1 MHLCRG
7 RNCGHY
13 GRTTDWLGVESFK
26 LNKNNTKRH
35 LSCALGCASHRI
47 KHERYKI
54 NNPNYQSISNAIWNL
69 IHNPVNNAKTQELA
83 RVENEA
89 RIQQMPKNEDMLS
102 LGEAM
107 AEAIKI
113 MTCVFYTLA
122 DANLEELLGIFPEEM
137 CDPRTGLPRPDISS
151 FTSSFYFGYTGRQVE
166 KEWLSFLT
174 TRGKWV
180 EDEDGNRTY
189 SEQGNRPVLLWAD
202 DRTITKKTAE
212 KEMGFGVIEVYSSTL
227 MINARYVEKALQVRY
242 KHLPLGHR
250 LVRVPDKGKKYD
262 KSVDGKVHKVFITFS
277 FDVAN
282 LVADG
287 TAKINY

>member
-1 MHLCRG
+1 
-7 RNCGHY
+7 
-13 GRTTDWLGVESFK
+13 
-26 LNKNNTKRH
+26 
-35 LSCALGCASHRI
+35 
-47 KHERYKI
+47 
-54 NNPNYQSISNAIWNL
+54 
-69 IHNPVNNAKTQELA
+69 
-83 RVENEA
+83 
-89 RIQQMPKNEDMLS
+89 MPKNEDMLS

-122 DANLEELLGIFPEEM
+122 DANLEELLGIFPKEL

-166 KEWLSFLT
+166 EEWLRFLT
-174 TRGKWV
+174 TRGTWN

-189 SEQGNRPVLLWAD
+189 NEQGNRPVLLWAD
-202 DRTITKKTAE
+202 DRTITMKTAE

-242 KHLPLGHR
+242 NHLPLGHR

-287 TAKINY
+287 TVKINY